1 MSKHESKPGEL
12 MTSSEGASPKINFVK
27 EILAGLTVSFVA
39 ISLGAAFGVI
49 SGRGALSGI
58 LSAGVIA
65 LITAILGGTRIQCSG
80 PTAPMTAVTVVMIGL
95 IGNGYLNDV
104 PNANSDHFLNIVLIL
119 TGAMLVLAA
128 VLRLGK
134 FINLVP
140 KVVISGFMNGIA
152 VLIWVGEV
160 KTLFGL
166 NSEKDSSGVELV
178 DAAGNPLPDILAGG
192 IGINLAVAI
201 GTVAM
206 CFLLPSLLKRI
217 DKRLASFLPGTLV
230 AIVLV
235 SAGVFL
241 TGLDMEKVALGG
253 SLSSVTDL
261 TTLVQEQIPT
271 GWSVQLI
278 LLALPFAAQLAMLAY
293 LDTLLT
299 SLVVD
304 QKVQKMYGTDEKTAQ
319 NKELAAQGVANSA
332 VALFGGIPGA
342 QATIRSVLILNEG
355 AMTRIAGVM
364 VELFVLVE
372 MILFQDLITAIPK
385 AVFSGVLIKVG
396 YDVFDWTP
404 VRIYFKELRQG
415 FVPNATQKTG
425 KPMITHLNIVFILG
439 TTLVTVL
446 WNLNVAVIVFCILF
460 YLLKVFVPI
469 HDLEEATETEG
480 LIDEV

>member
-39 ISLGAAFGVI
+39 ISLGAAFGVM

-152 VLIWVGEV
+152 VLIWVGEF

-178 DAAGNPLPDILAGG
+178 DAAGNPLPDILGGG

-364 VELFVLVE
+364 VGLFVLVE
-372 MILFQDLITAIPK
+372 MILF
-385 AVFSGVLIKVG
+385 
-396 YDVFDWTP
+396 
-404 VRIYFKELRQG
+404 
-415 FVPNATQKTG
+415 
-425 KPMITHLNIVFILG
+425 
-439 TTLVTVL
+439 
-446 WNLNVAVIVFCILF
+446 
-460 YLLKVFVPI
+460 
-469 HDLEEATETEG
+469 
-480 LIDEV
+480 